1 MKKRWKKEGTVA
13 VIPILV
19 LFVLL
24 VVALFYIMT
33 HKAKVIQIYDWLE
46 DTVVVSG
53 QAVCVPDRYIPGA
66 YHWNRQDVVYDTG
79 AMNKAVLYETDPAA
93 ATEHAAELA
102 YKRFTELLDYNL
114 PETAVQYQIETFI
127 LTNVISGTAYQYDF
141 MKKQG
146 EETSTMEL
154 ESFLEIGVKVVLEL
168 PLFGSTTW
176 KKETVVI
183 LVED

>member
-1 MKKRWKKEGTVA
+1 MKKRWKKEGAVA
-13 VIPILV
+13 FIPILI

-24 VVALFYIMT
+24 IVALFYIVT

-66 YHWNRQDVVYDTG
+66 YHWDRQDVVYDTG
-79 AMNKAVLYETDPAA
+79 SKDKAMFYATNPSD
-93 ATEHAAELA
+93 ATEYAAELA
-102 YKRFTELLDYNL
+102 YNRLTELLEHNL
-114 PETAVQYQIETFI
+114 PSVAQQYQIETFI
-127 LTNVISGTAYQYDF
+127 LTNVISGTAYEYDF

-146 EETSTMEL
+146 RDCSTAST
-154 ESFLEIGVKVVLEL
+154 ESFLEIGVKVSLEL
-168 PLFGSTTW
+168 PLFGKTTW